1 MVNEPM
7 TVGHAVKLAIREEIK
22 AYEIYIKL
30 SKKVARPE
38 TRVMLL
44 ELAEQELKH
53 RRLLEEVLLDDSYT
67 EIGSRMYEQPARQT
81 SPEDAPRKIIKKAT
95 PRDALLFALSE
106 EVKAIEVYSGLA
118 KYLVGTE
125 LENIFTRLSNE
136 EQTHRTLLER
146 ELEKNYQML

>member
-22 AYEIYIKL
+22 AYELYIKL

-53 RRLLEEVLLDDSYT
+53 HRTLENVLLDDLYI
-67 EIGSRMYEQPARQT
+67 EIGDKTIDQT
-81 SPEDAPRKIIKKAT
+81 VWQVSPQDAPKKVKKNAT
-95 PRDALLFALSE
+95 PRDTLLFAIRE
-106 EVKAIEVYSGLA
+106 EARAIELYSGLA
-118 KYLVGTE
+118 EYLAGTE
-125 LENIFTRLSNE
+125 LENIFTRLANE

-146 ELEKNYQML
+146 ELEKNYQMS